1 MSFPEVI
8 PFELK
13 IFSFICEV
21 GQWVTP
27 VLGLAWFGYALWLMI
42 RRNRRF
48 WLWLLVFPC
57 VILPL
62 NIGST
67 WCGWHYRME
76 LRDRYARD
84 KTGWTDSFAKYP
96 VNIRKMPP
104 AILAEYAKHDYHPRF
119 RDIKAQIVGCIV
131 MLPAVYFF
139 GLLGWCVTCLI
150 WKQLE
155 PRGKDGPQENT

>member
-1 MSFPEVI
+1 MSFPEMI

-13 IFSFICEV
+13 IFSIIFEV
-21 GQWVTP
+21 GRWLT
-27 VLGLAWFGYALWLMI
+27 LAFTLAWFVYALLLMI

-76 LRDRYARD
+76 LRDRYATD
-84 KTGWTDSFAKYP
+84 EHGWTD
-96 VNIRKMPP
+96 IDRMPP
-104 AILAEYAKHDYHPRF
+104 AIRAEYAKHDYHPRF
-119 RDIKAQIVGCIV
+119 RDIKAQIIGCIV

-139 GLLGWCVTCLI
+139 GLIGWCVTCLI
-150 WKQLE
+150 WNLPE
-155 PRGKDGPQENT
+155 PRGKDGPKEKT